1 MRVKANP
8 QPEVVKVASFDL
20 DKTAITGAVGT
31 STIAT
36 ISNILPANA
45 TDKSIKFS
53 IEDET
58 VATTTEKNGVYT
70 FNLLKEGTTK
80 AHWVSTDGGAKA
92 DATIT
97 VSAAGALDDDDAA
110 DVDDVDD
117 DG

>member
-1 MRVKANP
+1 MVCTFQTLTSQLSYLRVKANP

-20 DKTAITGAVGT
+20 DKTAITGAAGT
-31 STIAT
+31 SSVAT

-58 VATTTEKNGVYT
+58 IATATVSDNAYT

-97 VSAAGALDDDDAA
+97 VSAAG
-110 DVDDVDD
+110 
-117 DG
+117 